1 MLSAGRW
8 QSMKR
13 CLPSSVFSFPAAN
26 DYDAF
31 HWIELPTPNQT
42 RIIANQSDNVR
53 SVVPIDHCNAHTHTH
68 THTSASTCPFFSSQA
83 GRTFIQFFL
92 QSTGTF
98 FCACVCVCVCVCAS
112 HIWNEIW
119 CENDARRPVNAR
131 CCGRCCRW
139 RFGAIKM
146 RIIHPWSISI
156 YGSRGHALYI
166 GSSRNGVGLGCAK
179 WQIRI
184 VYTRLR
190 FRRTGTLVIDDAW
203 C

>member
-1 MLSAGRW
+1 MITTHFTESSYPHQTKLGLLRIRVITSALLC
-8 QSMKR
+8 Q
-13 CLPSSVFSFPAAN
+13 LTTV
-26 DYDAF
+26 
-31 HWIELPTPNQT
+31 
-42 RIIANQSDNVR
+42 
-53 SVVPIDHCNAHTHTH
+53 THTH
-68 THTSASTCPFFSSQA
+68 THIHTPPLRRVHFSRVKLEERS
-83 GRTFIQFFL
+83 FN
-92 QSTGTF
+92 S
-98 FCACVCVCVCVCAS
+98 FCNQPAPSSVRVCVCVCAS

>member
-1 MLSAGRW
+1 
-8 QSMKR
+8 MKR

-98 FCACVCVCVCVCAS
+98 FCACVCVCVCVRLIFEMKS
-112 HIWNEIW
+112 
-119 CENDARRPVNAR
+119 DV
-131 CCGRCCRW
+131 
-139 RFGAIKM
+139 KM
-146 RIIHPWSISI
+146 MP
-156 YGSRGHALYI
+156 GD
-166 GSSRNGVGLGCAK
+166 
-179 WQIRI
+179 
-184 VYTRLR
+184 RL
-190 FRRTGTLVIDDAW
+190 TLVAVEDAADEDSER
-203 C
+203 